1 MSLPTADRIPYLDG
15 LRGVAI
21 ISVILVHAN
30 GYFGG
35 HFPLEAGSKLLAV
48 VLGSGWIGV
57 NLFFV
62 LSGFLITLS
71 LLDAKASAAPMHHFY
86 VRRALRILPLYF
98 AFILLV
104 SLPTVLGRHLPFLAP
119 MQADDLASLGL
130 FYYNF
135 RVALFTHSDLVNIHH
150 FWSLCV
156 EEHFYLV
163 WPLIVMM
170 CPQRRQL
177 QVCAGGIALSVAARI
192 AVVAGQQ
199 WELIAYYASPCQLD
213 GLLAGAFVATAMRS
227 AVCRQVLFRGTRAIA
242 QIAVITLMLLILVQ
256 GHLNIVAGPGTNIA
270 LTLIVGILASSLLF
284 AGLLAG
290 LTIGEYAGLRRCLE
304 SSLLRTIGRY
314 SYGIYVFHLVVLNI
328 SNTLIEM
335 LLPAALRGS
344 DLLAKPAL
352 AVTTVAVSLALAM
365 LSYHYFER
373 YFLRMK
379 DRFACPTWPFAGP
392 VNETNIQPATIA
404 IPAGCIGNFQRD
416 VIV

>member
-35 HFPLEAGSKLLAV
+35 HFPLEAGSKLLAL

-104 SLPTVLGRHLPFLAP
+104 SLPTLLGHHLPFLVP
-119 MQADDLASLGL
+119 VSADDVASLGL

-135 RVALFTHSDLVNIHH
+135 RVALFTHGNLANIHH

-163 WPLIVMM
+163 WPLVVLI
-170 CPQRRQL
+170 CPQRHLLR
-177 QVCAGGIALSVAARI
+177 VCAGGIALSVAARI

-227 AVCRQVLFRGTRAIA
+227 AISRQVLFRGTRAIT
-242 QIAVITLMLLILVQ
+242 QIASITLMLLILMQ
-256 GHLNIVAGPGTNIA
+256 GHLNIVEGPGTSIA
-270 LTLIVGILASSLLF
+270 LTLIVGILASSLIF

-290 LTIGEYAGLRRCLE
+290 LTIGEYAGLRSCLE

-314 SYGIYVFHLVVLNI
+314 SYGIYVFHLLVLNI

-344 DLLAKPAL
+344 DLFAKPAL
-352 AVTTVAVSLALAM
+352 AVTTVAVSLVLAI

-373 YFLRMK
+373 YFLRLK
-379 DRFACPTWPFAGP
+379 DRFVCTTRPFGGPAKEMSTQPVTAAIRAG
-392 VNETNIQPATIA
+392 
-404 IPAGCIGNFQRD
+404 
-416 VIV
+416 